1 MEIEEKVEYMQ
12 KMMEDTAIDFDTAQ
26 IYLNFAKQKL
36 INHIYPFRNDVVEL
50 ESKYDFEQ
58 IELAIVLFN
67 RKGGEGEEY
76 HKENGVDRRFRT
88 EAQILAS
95 IPKFAGLPK

>member
-1 MEIEEKVEYMQ
+1 MELEEKVEIMNN
-12 KMMEDTAIDFDTAQ
+12 MMEDTTIDFQTAK
-26 IYLNFAKQKL
+26 IYLDLAKSKL
-36 INHIYPFRNDVVEL
+36 LIHIYPFDENVVEL
-50 ESKYDFEQ
+50 SSKYDYEQ

-76 HKENGVDRRFRT
+76 HKENSVDRRFRT

-95 IPKFAGLPK
+95 IPKKAGLPK